1 MVILMNNL
9 ILWCSLQIVAL
20 YYINLNPQPSYDA
33 QSWYEYQLVFLSRNT
48 LVSSFTSS
56 TRVYFFIQTHSLF
69 QKSNPSLVLIYEMLY
84 GRRTFFLHSLQCK
97 QLYDS
102 GTSTMLLSKVSI
114 DSPSIFHLINM
125 CLS

>member
-48 LVSSFTSS
+48 LVFSFTSN
-56 TRVYFFIQTHSLF
+56 TRVYFFY
-69 QKSNPSLVLIYEMLY
+69 SN
-84 GRRTFFLHSLQCK
+84 T
-97 QLYDS
+97 
-102 GTSTMLLSKVSI
+102 LSISEIK
-114 DSPSIFHLINM
+114 PEFNAYL
-125 CLS
+125 